1 MRVSLVL
8 PNAPAVPEQ
17 AEQPARL
24 VSESPLL
31 ERLWQGQSYGVDTT
45 TTFAHLA
52 GRGIRPALG
61 TGVMLTTLQHPV
73 RAALEARSLAV
84 ISGQPVMYC
93 VGPGSRNVQSL
104 LRGSPD
110 HAPVA
115 STRRYLDDMRST
127 LVAAGAA
134 TARGGHARDTESP
147 LLYAIPTPEVRIG
160 VGVLRPAMARAAGS
174 SADVAMSWLG
184 TPDYLRDQLIPPMES
199 AAARATRPRP
209 HLVAAVHVAV
219 ARRGRDAR
227 RLAHIGVG
235 GHLALA
241 HYAATARR
249 CGAAVEPGNDSAT
262 AAAALSSGLFVYG
275 SATEIV
281 ERMCAYARCGIDEIA
296 LHIAAAATCHGV
308 DEALNDVREILSEWS
323 IADVG

>member
-1 MRVSLVL
+1 MRLSLVL

-31 ERLWQGQSYGVDTT
+31 ERLWQGQSYGVDTA
-45 TTFAHLA
+45 TTFSHLA

-127 LVAAGAA
+127 LVAAVPGD
-134 TARGGHARDTESP
+134 HARDTESP
-147 LLYAIPTPEVRIG
+147 LLYVIPTPEVRIG
-160 VGVLRPAMARAAGS
+160 VGVLRPAMAEVAGS

-184 TPDYLRDQLIPPMES
+184 TPEYLRDQLIPPMES
-199 AAARATRPRP
+199 SAARATRPRP

-227 RLAHIGVG
+227 RLAHLGIG

-262 AAAALSSGLFVYG
+262 AEAALSSGLFVYG
-275 SATEIV
+275 SATEIA
-281 ERMCAYARCGIDEIA
+281 ERMRAYARCGIDEIA
-296 LHIAAAATCHGV
+296 LHIAAVAACHGV
-308 DEALNDVREILSEWS
+308 DEALDDVREILSEWS